1 MNALRLIRI
10 MQFADSVLPVG
21 AFSFS
26 NGLESAIQSK
36 IVYDVATLS
45 EFTRTA
51 LLQAVSSDGR
61 AVVAACQ
68 ALNCGQHDAAISH
81 DWAVFNRKLNEESRT
96 MVTRMGK
103 KLAEMAVE
111 VTGESLIAWW
121 LAQIKSDIAAGTYPI
136 TLAVVMSALG
146 ASPRE
151 VIVMHQYGVAMTILS
166 AAIRLMR
173 VTHIEIQRILFSLNQ
188 DIELF
193 CDEAEKGGIDQMTSY
208 APMTDVL
215 AALHVSAFTR
225 LFSN

>member
-51 LLQAVSSDGR
+51 LLQAVSCDGR
-61 AVVAACQ
+61 AVAAACQ
-68 ALNCGQHDAAISH
+68 ALNSGQHDAVISH
-81 DWAVFNRKLNEESRT
+81 DWAVLNRKLNEESRT

-146 ASPRE
+146 ATSRE

-173 VTHIEIQRILFSLNQ
+173 VTHIEIQRILFLLNQ

-193 CDEAEKGGIDQMTSY
+193 CDEAEKGGVEQMTSY
-208 APMTDVL
+208 APVTDVL

>member
-1 MNALRLIRI
+1 MNALHLIRI

-26 NGLESAIQSK
+26 NGLESAIQNK
-36 IVYDVATLS
+36 IVHNVATLS
-45 EFTRTA
+45 DFTRTA
-51 LLQAVSSDGR
+51 LLQAVSGDGR

-68 ALNCGQHDAAISH
+68 VLNSGQRDAAISY
-81 DWAVFNRKLNEESRT
+81 DWAVFNRKLNEESRI

-111 VTGESLIAWW
+111 VTGEPLIAWW

-146 ASPRE
+146 AVPRE
-151 VIVMHQYGVAMTILS
+151 IIVMHQYGVAMTILS

-193 CDEAEKGGIDQMTSY
+193 CDEAEKGGVDQMTSY
-208 APMTDVL
+208 APVTDVL
-215 AALHVSAFTR
+215 AALHVGAFTR

>member
-36 IVYDVATLS
+36 IVHDVATLS
-45 EFTRTA
+45 DFTQTA
-51 LLQAVSSDGR
+51 LLQAVSGDGR

-68 ALNCGQHDAAISH
+68 ALNSGQRDAAISH

-111 VTGESLIAWW
+111 VTGEPLIAWW

-146 ASPRE
+146 AAPRE

-173 VTHIEIQRILFSLNQ
+173 VTHIDIQRILFSLNQ

-193 CDEAEKGGIDQMTSY
+193 CDEAEKGGIEQMASY
-208 APMTDVL
+208 APVTDVL
-215 AALHVSAFTR
+215 AALHVGAFTR